1 MKEIKY
7 KTDEEVELI
16 RHSCLLVCKTL
27 AHVASLIK
35 PGVTGKYLDK
45 EAEALIRDHKAIPAF
60 KDYRGFPASLCISVN
75 EQVVHGIP
83 TDIEFKSGD
92 IVSVDCG
99 TYINQFY
106 GDSAYTFALG
116 EVSADVMQLLEV
128 TNTSLYKGIGAAVHG
143 KHIGDIGYHV
153 QSYCENEYKYGVVR
167 ELVGHGIGMEL
178 HEPPEVPNYGR
189 RGKGKLLK
197 EGLVIAIEPMINM
210 GTKDVKQLDDG
221 WTIISKDKTPSAHY
235 EHTIC
240 VRKGKADILSDHSL
254 IEAEI
259 IKNTEVRTV
268 AIRKEALVN
277 V

>member
-16 RHSCLLVCKTL
+16 RHSCMLVCKTL
-27 AHVASLIK
+27 AHVASLIR
-35 PGVTGKYLDK
+35 PGITGKYLDK
-45 EAEALIRDHKAIPAF
+45 EAEKLIRDHDAIPAF

-116 EVSADVMQLLEV
+116 EISEEIMNLLEV

-143 KHIGDIGYHV
+143 KHVGDIGY
-153 QSYCENEYKYGVVR
+153 QIQNYCEKEYKYGVVR

-197 EGLVIAIEPMINM
+197 DGLVIAIEPMINL

-259 IKNTEVRTV
+259 VKNSEVNTV
-268 AIRKEALVN
+268 AVRKEALVD